1 MKMLGSIGFGILLG
15 LLLTGCATVPLAP
28 TDADSQAKT
37 FATKRV
43 LIRYRAATFHF
54 SRFFLLCLNG
64 GRLGVFDL

>member
-1 MKMLGSIGFGILLG
+1 MLGSIGFGILLG

-43 LIRYRAATFHF
+43 LIRYRGLLSTFHDSF
-54 SRFFLLCLNG
+54 CCA
-64 GRLGVFDL
+64 